1 MILNKKIIQIA
12 QASGL
17 DVNKILKVAFAL
29 HIAKDY
35 PNLLRE
41 YLDSDELTHEDVE
54 HIYRIELFEFNGEYS
69 LKFPLF
75 VNENSG
81 ERFNQWWKM
90 KGKYGMTSDG
100 HVSNKVAF
108 LPLAKTVDLVA
119 AFEIMDSKME
129 LDFDKAWKV
138 ISKYYKDK
146 QYVSKLD
153 KYLLTAF
160 QDDYDVYEEEIQT
173 HILQ

>member
-1 MILNKKIIQIA
+1 MVLNKKILEVA

-29 HIAKDY
+29 HVVKDY

-41 YLDSDELTHEDVE
+41 YLDSGEITDTEVE
-54 HIYRIELFEFNGEYS
+54 HIYRIELFDFNCEYS

-75 VNENSG
+75 VNEDSTD
-81 ERFNQWWKM
+81 RFSQWWKM
-90 KGKYGMTSDG
+90 KSKYGLTTDG
-100 HVSNKVAF
+100 HVSNKVSF
-108 LPLAKTVDLVA
+108 LPLARTVELIS
-119 AFEIMDSKME
+119 AFEIVDSKLR
-129 LDFDKAWKV
+129 LDFDKSWKV
-138 ISKYYKDK
+138 ISKYYMSK

-160 QDDYDVYEEEIQT
+160 EDDYDVYEEETYSKMI
-173 HILQ
+173 

>member
-12 QASGL
+12 EASGL
-17 DVNKILKVAFAL
+17 DVNKVLKVAFAL

-41 YLDSDELTHEDVE
+41 YLESNEITDEDVE
-54 HIYRIELFEFNGEYS
+54 HIYRIELFQYDGEYS

-75 VNENSG
+75 VNEDTG

-90 KGKYGMTSDG
+90 KKDYGLTSDG
-100 HVSNKVAF
+100 HVSNKMSF
-108 LPLAKTVDLVA
+108 LPLARTVELTS
-119 AFEIMDSKME
+119 AFEIVDSKMK
-129 LDFDKAWKV
+129 LDFDKSWKV
-138 ISKYYKDK
+138 ISKYYKEK

-160 QDDYDVYEEEIQT
+160 QDDYEVYEEEIQT

>member
-1 MILNKKIIQIA
+1 MVLNKKIIEIA

-29 HIAKDY
+29 YVAKDY

-41 YLDSDELTHEDVE
+41 YLDSGEILDEEVE
-54 HIYRIELFEFNGEYS
+54 HIYRIELFEYDGSYS

-75 VNENSG
+75 VNEDSG
-81 ERFNQWWKM
+81 ERFNTWWKM
-90 KGKYGMTSDG
+90 KNKYGLTSDG
-100 HVSNKVAF
+100 HVSNKVSF
-108 LPLAKTVDLVA
+108 LPLARTVELTT
-119 AFEIMDSKME
+119 AFEQIDSKLN
-129 LDFDKAWKV
+129 LDFDKSWKV
-138 ISKYYKDK
+138 IAKYYREK

-160 QDDYDVYEEEIQT
+160 EDDYEMYEEETYSKMI
-173 HILQ
+173 